1 MAELPRE
8 KCRRNESVDWRTKET
23 IMEENPSWKIIRS
36 LERKIN
42 WPRTG
47 QSCRAVA
54 TIAKRW
60 SNGWGIILSR
70 ASEIGEAR
78 ADKRTSDRL
87 NPMNERDIDEARMAP
102 LRDYPSPGTFRDDG
116 TRFLIFLHG
125 STRSPLIGNRCAF
138 NLHPPPHPWFGFL
151 HRLLRLF
158 SDTFGY
164 YVFHVSREIDSH
176 EERGFL
182 HVTSKELRRIIGN
195 GERGNNPSSYRAS
208 VWNTDSNKLELAWF
222 NFAFERAIYRP
233 FLGIFKSYLST
244 WIGL

>member
-1 MAELPRE
+1 
-8 KCRRNESVDWRTKET
+8 
-23 IMEENPSWKIIRS
+23 
-36 LERKIN
+36 
-42 WPRTG
+42 
-47 QSCRAVA
+47 
-54 TIAKRW
+54 
-60 SNGWGIILSR
+60 
-70 ASEIGEAR
+70 
-78 ADKRTSDRL
+78 
-87 NPMNERDIDEARMAP
+87 MNERDIDETGMAP

-138 NLHPPPHPWFGFL
+138 NLHPPPQPRFGFL

-164 YVFHVSREIDSH
+164 YVFHVSREID
-176 EERGFL
+176 EGGGGFL

-222 NFAFERAIYRP
+222 NFAFERAIYLSL
-233 FLGIFKSYLST
+233 FGDFKILLAYLERIVSPPT
-244 WIGL
+244 EEEKRNKYWFRGWWVEFKRYCH